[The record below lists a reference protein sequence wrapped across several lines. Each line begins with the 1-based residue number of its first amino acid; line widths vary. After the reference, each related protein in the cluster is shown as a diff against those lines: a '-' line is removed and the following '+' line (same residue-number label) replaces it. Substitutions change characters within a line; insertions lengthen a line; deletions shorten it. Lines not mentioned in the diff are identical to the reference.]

1 VALSRF
7 RHRACHG
14 VLLAARSS
22 LHSGKSVLYG
32 KKTTALTKR
41 MELIAWRLT
50 RLGTYRLEADPSLSR
65 RLLSHLSDNSRGRG
79 SIGVGAA
86 RRLHERAA
94 AVTPR
99 FGGAAWRGIHGA
111 RRLDDVLIGLRTREL
126 LQRLVEARCK
136 VSPVLMLIED
146 LHWTDSASEELL
158 GKIVD
163 GDSKLRL
170 FLIYTHR
177 PEYAPPWLNHA
188 GFTKLHLEPL
198 PAGDIR
204 RLVQGRLG
212 AETLPEV
219 LVRQVAEKA
228 EGNPLFAEEIVSFLS
243 ERGILHAKDGK
254 LEFDA
259 GAVAAAL
266 PASVESILNAR
277 VDRLA
282 PKDRTLLQAA
292 SVIGRRFKPDLLA
305 VVLGETEIDGRL
317 APMQA
322 LDLIRLDGRSSDYV
336 FKHALVRDALYQSI
350 LTERRQELH
359 SKIAKEIE
367 GRGGNRLGE
376 VAEVLAHH
384 YSRSNHTDKAFEY
397 LSMAGGRSLGVYSLD
412 EAGKHFTAALA
423 VLDKNPKCAS
433 DDQVTDF
440 LALYMRLLTLGERH
454 RVTIE
459 VCGRYLAHI
468 DRSRSD
474 QKAFIRTGYFN
485 ALILNGRYR
494 EAVALQQSSETPDRR
509 FVLLYK
515 AVFSAFISPMPLY
528 EFELVKREA
537 LILFSETTDP
547 YYQNGIR
554 WLIGIDEVTRG
565 RLNEARN
572 LARELMQVGQ
582 SLDDP
587 RSIGLSLLLL
597 SMIALAS
604 GSYAEALE
612 YSEQSL
618 SVAITP
624 NEQINASGGRAWA
637 LVALGRIE
645 EGARV
650 LEEFRS
656 HCDANGHVYALNG
669 SEVALGICKIF
680 QGRIANGIHVFEKAI
695 SNGEKYGF
703 KIWADAHRL
712 VLAEVYLQIIAGGD
726 ANVKVPL
733 ATLLRNLP
741 VLLNVMLTASSR
753 IRALISRVLENS
765 HFDPEGVHVG
775 HAKMILGLLYKSKK
789 KRALAVQH
797 LSEAKCIL
805 SQFGQT
811 PILARV
817 DTALAELKQ

>member
-1 VALSRF
+1 MVRDLFRVSTGEAEGDVAQKLDMGLTSL
-7 RHRACHG
+7 G
-14 VLLAARSS
+14 
-22 LHSGKSVLYG
+22 LHSTSVPFRLMGGKHDAEFY
-32 KKTTALTKR
+32 A
-41 MELIAWRLT
+41 RLT
-50 RLGTYRLEADPSLSR
+50 VRNLG
-65 RLLSHLSDNSRGRG
+65 LLQHLLGLKVPEDALAG
-79 SIGVGAA
+79 
-86 RRLHERAA
+86 
-94 AVTPR
+94 
-99 FGGAAWRGIHGA
+99 
-111 RRLDDVLIGLRTREL
+111 LDDVLIGLRTREL
-126 LQRLVEARCK
+126 LQQLVEARCK

-158 GKIVD
+158 GKIAG

-170 FLIYTHR
+170 LLIHTHR
-177 PEYAPPWLNHA
+177 PEYTPRWLNNA

-789 KRALAVQH
+789 SVH
-797 LSEAKCIL
+797 L
-805 SQFGQT
+805 QFS
-811 PILARV
+811 I
-817 DTALAELKQ
+817 